1 MYQYIQ
7 TSLHSTLQSPTSI
20 EVYNRY
26 LEDPNVLQTIYFQIG
41 NTSDFLIGA
50 IQATEIPMP
59 EPSEAVCSSNRL
71 FASMKLRCTPEY
83 SVGVSGRIIS
93 GKFADYS
100 VADGHSSLVYDLGS
114 FTPSVRSRVM
124 ALEFNIYNV
133 NTGNVAIATVLIER
147 SIHGNYVPSSHI
159 VVVPPGFIYLGGT
172 GSTLEW
178 ILVLGNIGI
187 AAGSAIYLLYLLIMS
202 VTRGVSS
209 LGLSTLVNSSIAIL
223 CIVSASLQ
231 FHATFST
238 PMVKANLGL
247 DHYVDLSSV
256 ASVFE
261 TVNVMNA
268 IIIMLMFSSL
278 IFAVIAP
285 VSLEWVAATSV
296 AVSVM
301 VQLAL
306 VLQIR
311 FPDLLTFRDAFM
323 LLTKVGLRYVSA
335 SDFRF
340 LSNFGIDMA
349 IILILFTLVLFAF
362 SGFVIG
368 SFIANRMRGS
378 KSLFDRFDRLVQGDD
393 PPPQLHQEDPKPV
406 TKDDATSN
414 LDPEFMTSV
423 EILAGRALTEIH
435 DLRNEMDKQLEKA
448 REDLVVASNRVKA
461 IREKIIVS

>member
-1 MYQYIQ
+1 M
-7 TSLHSTLQSPTSI
+7 
-20 EVYNRY
+20 
-26 LEDPNVLQTIYFQIG
+26 
-41 NTSDFLIGA
+41 IGA
-50 IQATEIPMP
+50 VQATEILMP
-59 EPSEAVCSSNRL
+59 EPSEAACSSNRL

-93 GKFADYS
+93 GRLADYS
-100 VADGHSSLVYDLGS
+100 VADGQSSLVYDLGS
-114 FTPSVRSRVM
+114 FTPSVRCRVV

-147 SIHGNYVPSSHI
+147 SIHGDYVSSSHI

-172 GSTLEW
+172 GSALEW
-178 ILVLGNIGI
+178 IIALGNIGI
-187 AAGSAIYLLYLLIMS
+187 AAGSAIYLVYLLILS
-202 VTRGVSS
+202 ITRGVSS
-209 LGLSTLVNSSIAIL
+209 LGLSALVNASIAIL

-231 FHATFST
+231 FQATFST

-261 TVNVMNA
+261 TVNAMNA
-268 IIIMLMFSSL
+268 IVIMLMFFSF

-285 VSLEWVAATSV
+285 VSIKWVAATTA

-335 SDFRF
+335 RDFRY

-349 IILILFTLVLFAF
+349 IILTLFTLVLFAF

-368 SFIANRMRGS
+368 SFIANRMQEG
-378 KSLFDRFDRLVQGDD
+378 KSLIDRLDRLIQGED
-393 PPPQLHQEDPKPV
+393 PMPQLHQEDPKAE
-406 TKDDATSN
+406 TKDDSNSN
-414 LDPEFMTSV
+414 LDSEFMTSV

-435 DLRNEMDKQLEKA
+435 DLKNEMDKQLEKA
-448 REDLVVASNRVKA
+448 REDLVVASHRLKE
-461 IREKIIVS
+461 IREKITVS